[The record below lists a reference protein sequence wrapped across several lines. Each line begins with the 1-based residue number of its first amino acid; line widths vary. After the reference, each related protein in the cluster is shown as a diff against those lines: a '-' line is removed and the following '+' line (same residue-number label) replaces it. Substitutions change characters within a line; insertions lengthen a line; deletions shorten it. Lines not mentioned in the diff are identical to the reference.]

1 MKAFLHNRYGDP
13 KEVMELREVDT
24 PAPQAGQILVR
35 IHSASVNAYDWHLI
49 AADPFLVR
57 IGGMGLLKPKYRR
70 TGADFAG
77 VVESLDPGVTQFS
90 VGDHVFGTL
99 SPLHDGAF
107 AEYAVASTKYLAK
120 MPSNASFAQ
129 AAAIPMAGLTALQGL
144 RDVGKLRAGQNVA
157 INGASGGVGTYAMQF
172 ARWLGG
178 EVTAICSTGKVDLA
192 KSLGADH
199 VIDYTKE
206 DFTKNGERYDLILG
220 VNGYQRLKDYRRALT
235 PNGTYVFAGGTNKQ
249 IFQGMLRVP
258 LMNLR
263 SSESLLAVGE
273 KPNAADLQL
282 VAGLVESG
290 TVRSVIDRSYRF
302 EEAPQAV
309 AYVQEG
315 HAAGKVIVEVRPE

>member
-1 MKAFLHNRYGDP
+1 
-13 KEVMELREVDT
+13 MELREVDT
-24 PAPQAGQILVR
+24 PTPESGQVLVR
-35 IHSASVNAYDWHLI
+35 VHAASVNAYDWHLI

-57 IGGMGLLKPKYRR
+57 IGGMGLRKPKYPR

-77 VVESLDPGVTQFS
+77 VVESLG
-90 VGDHVFGTL
+90 
-99 SPLHDGAF
+99 
-107 AEYAVASTKYLAK
+107 
-120 MPSNASFAQ
+120 
-129 AAAIPMAGLTALQGL
+129 
-144 RDVGKLRAGQNVA
+144 
-157 INGASGGVGTYAMQF
+157 
-172 ARWLGG
+172 
-178 EVTAICSTGKVDLA
+178 
-192 KSLGADH
+192 
-199 VIDYTKE
+199 
-206 DFTKNGERYDLILG
+206 G

-258 LMNLR
+258 LMNMR

-273 KPNAADLQL
+273 KPNAADLRL

-290 TVRSVIDRSYRF
+290 TVRSVIDRSYPF